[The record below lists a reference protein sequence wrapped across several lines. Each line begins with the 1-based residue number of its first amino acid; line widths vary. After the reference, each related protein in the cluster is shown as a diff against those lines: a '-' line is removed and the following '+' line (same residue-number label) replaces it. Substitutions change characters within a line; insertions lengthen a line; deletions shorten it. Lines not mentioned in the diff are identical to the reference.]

1 MTIKPTILFF
11 ARGYQADFFPCLVS
25 EHYDA
30 VFVTMTR
37 AESEQ
42 VRRRGQVVAACFEDD
57 FAELDPAEV
66 PDNYLITSF
75 MSDRF
80 LGRYDRGARGNILG
94 REITFWRQLLDRHRP
109 VAVVNEL
116 VAIEMSEALLIEC
129 RRRNIAYL
137 AAMHTVLE
145 DRFCWLG
152 DPMTLAGDTFPRS
165 EPSAGSIAT
174 AADYVDRVINK
185 AYVPF
190 YVRNLAGRR
199 ALRPVAVAL
208 IKWIMWKWRDR
219 RALNGGSFR
228 YESYVDEYGKRLEVF
243 VKGLFRGYDKIEQ
256 LPAGREVIFYPLHQ
270 EPEATLNY
278 MSEFMANQVATI
290 ENILKAMGPQQI
302 LVVKEHP
309 VDKGAL
315 LRTKFAQLKERCSN
329 LYYLPGE
336 VPGRQIMALDSRVVT
351 LTSTVGMEAA
361 LLGRPVYVMGEIF
374 YDGMPGIRKVKSFD
388 ELRNL
393 LRAPTSPPVTH
404 EAAVY
409 YLASI
414 FEESY
419 PGNPLPCDKLY
430 EDGNIASVIHAIRTE
445 LGLADDQPDGAR
457 EVAALKRPA

>member
-1 MTIKPTILFF
+1 MTKPTILFF
-11 ARGYQADFFPCLVS
+11 ARGYQADYFPCLTS

-42 VRRRGQVVAACFEDD
+42 VRRRGQTVAACFEDD
-57 FAELDPAEV
+57 IAGIEPAAV
-66 PDNYLITSF
+66 PDNYLNTSF

-80 LGRYDRGARGNILG
+80 LGRYDRSGRNDILG
-94 REITFWRQLLDRHRP
+94 REIAFWQQLLDRHQP
-109 VAVVNEL
+109 VAVINEL
-116 VAIEMSEALLIEC
+116 VAIEISEVLLIET
-129 RRRNIAYL
+129 RKRNIAYL

-152 DPMTLAGDTFPRS
+152 DPMTLAGDTFPQS
-165 EPSAGSIAT
+165 EPSAASLAT
-174 AADYVDRVINK
+174 AADYVDRVVNK

-199 ALRPVAVAL
+199 ALRPVAAAVV
-208 IKWIMWKWRDR
+208 KWLLWKWRDW
-219 RALNGGSFR
+219 RALNGGGFR

-243 VKGLFRGYDKIEQ
+243 FKGFFRGYDKIDR

-278 MSEFMANQVATI
+278 MSEFMANQVGTI

-315 LRTKFAQLKERCSN
+315 LRGKFAELKKRCSN

-336 VPGRQIMALDSRVVT
+336 LPGRQIMALDSRIVT

-374 YDGMPGIRKVKSFD
+374 YDRMPGIAKVRSFD
-388 ELRNL
+388 ELRGL
-393 LRAPTSPPVTH
+393 LRAPAPAGAAVTH
-404 EAAVY
+404 EAAIH
-409 YLASI
+409 YLAAI

-419 PGNPLPCDKLY
+419 PGNPLPCDMLY
-430 EDGNIASVIHAIRTE
+430 DAENIALVIDAIRSEIAKTA
-445 LGLADDQPDGAR
+445 GKGASY
-457 EVAALKRPA
+457 AA